1 MGVVLRPVNKR
12 TVSRPSP
19 LRLLNKFHLLPLLT
33 VVVILFASSQGVSGR
48 SLLWTKAAHLFYAAR
63 IVPDV
68 IPALAPNFKNL
79 PVAFN
84 RTKVFDGEHLGLN
97 TTKVEPHVDVD
108 KLETYKSFHGY
119 YTLAMVDPDAPGP
132 QNRSLAQVIHWLV
145 TNIPYN
151 LSKSEAI
158 SSGGTVLASYL
169 LPTPIIGT
177 HRYTLLLFEQP
188 TAPFLPPP
196 PTSRILFNITTWAKE
211 YNLGDPVAGVF
222 FRATKGEY

>member
-19 LRLLNKFHLLPLLT
+19 LRLLSKVHLLPLLT

-48 SLLWTKAAHLFYAAR
+48 SLLWTKAARLFYAAR

-68 IPALAPNFKNL
+68 IPALAPHFKNL

-84 RTKVFDGEHLGLN
+84 CTKVYEGEHLGLN
-97 TTKVEPHVDVD
+97 TTILEPHVDVY
-108 KLETYKSFHGY
+108 KLETYKSFHGN
-119 YTLAMVDPDAPGP
+119 YTLALVDPDAPGP
-132 QNRSLAQVIHWLV
+132 QNRSLSQVIHWLV
-145 TNIPYN
+145 TDIPYN
-151 LSKSEAI
+151 LSKSQAI
-158 SSGGTVLASYL
+158 STGGTVLASYL
-169 LPTPIIGT
+169 LPTPYIGT
-177 HRYTLLLFEQP
+177 HRYVLLLFEQP

-211 YNLGDPVAGVF
+211 YNLGDPVAGNF
-222 FRATKGEY
+222 FRATYGEY